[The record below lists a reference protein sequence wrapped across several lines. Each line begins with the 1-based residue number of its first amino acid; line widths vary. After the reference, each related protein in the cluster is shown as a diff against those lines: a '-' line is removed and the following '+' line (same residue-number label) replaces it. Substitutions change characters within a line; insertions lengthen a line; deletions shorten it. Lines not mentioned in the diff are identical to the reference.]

1 MTTSTDSTHTL
12 TVAEAAQLLGVSE
25 RTIWRYLKSG
35 RLDGETVGR
44 AGAQRTLIPRASVD
58 ELRVERGQDPEVDE
72 LRAERD
78 RLVGE
83 LARAQAEREA
93 MRARVD
99 AMQRAIARRGSLSG
113 AVARALGAIARVGR
127 TSAPRRISTG

>member
-1 MTTSTDSTHTL
+1 MTTSTDTTHTL

-58 ELRVERGQDPEVDE
+58 ELRNERGQDPAVDE

-99 AMQRAIARRGSLSG
+99 AMQRAIARRRSLTG
-113 AVARALGAIARVGR
+113 TIERALGAISRAGR
-127 TSAPRRISTG
+127 TGVTRRVSTS

>member
-12 TVAEAAQLLGVSE
+12 TVAEAAQILGVSE

-44 AGAQRTLIPRASVD
+44 AGAQRTLIPRACVD

-72 LRAERD
+72 LRAER
-78 RLVGE
+78 
-83 LARAQAEREA
+83 EA

-99 AMQRAIARRGSLSG
+99 AMQRAIAHRSSLAG
-113 AVARALGAIARVGR
+113 ALERAFGAISRMGR
-127 TSAPRRISTG
+127 TGMTRRVSTS

>member
-1 MTTSTDSTHTL
+1 VTTSTDSTHTL
-12 TVAEAAQLLGVSE
+12 TVAEAAQILGVSE

-44 AGAQRTLIPRASVD
+44 AGAQRTLIPRACVD

-99 AMQRAIARRGSLSG
+99 AMQRAIAHRSSLAG
-113 AVARALGAIARVGR
+113 TLERAFGAISRMGR
-127 TSAPRRISTG
+127 TGMTRRVSTS

>member
-12 TVAEAAQLLGVSE
+12 TVAEAAQILGVSE

-44 AGAQRTLIPRASVD
+44 AGAQRTLIPRAC
-58 ELRVERGQDPEVDE
+58 VDE

-99 AMQRAIARRGSLSG
+99 AMQRAIAHRSSLAG
-113 AVARALGAIARVGR
+113 TLERAFGAISRMGR
-127 TSAPRRISTG
+127 TGMTRRVSTS